1 VGGALDHVSPR
12 ETVAVAIF
20 SKAPTPGAVNT
31 RLCPPLTPRQAATL
45 GRCFLRDKIAQ
56 VRGLTG
62 TTPVIAYAPASERDV
77 FERLAPDFALRPQ
90 HGRDLGERMR
100 SALGAL
106 LHSGHRAAIAIGTDT
121 PTLPT
126 AQVQH
131 AVDLTASGDVD
142 VVLGPSEDGG
152 YYLIGVR
159 GDYPTLFENIPWS
172 TAAVLD
178 VTRRRAEG
186 AGLRTALLPR
196 WFDVDT
202 ADDLVRLRAALV
214 ETPHV
219 APATS
224 RFFRG
229 HDACRLR
236 AQRTHR

>member
-1 VGGALDHVSPR
+1 MSPR

-20 SKAPTPGAVNT
+20 AKAPTPGAVKT
-31 RLCPPLTPRQAATL
+31 RLCPPLTARQAATL

-62 TTPVIAYAPASERDV
+62 TTPVMAYAPASERNV

-100 SALGAL
+100 SALSAL
-106 LHSGHRAAIAIGTDT
+106 LHSGHRAAVAIGTDT

-126 AQVQH
+126 AWLQR
-131 AVDLTASGDVD
+131 AVDLAASGDVD

-152 YYLIGVR
+152 YYLVGVR
-159 GDYPTLFENIPWS
+159 GDCPTLFDDVPWS
-172 TAAVLD
+172 TPAVLD
-178 VTRRRAEG
+178 VTLRRAGEVQ
-186 AGLRTALLPR
+186 LRTVLLPT

-202 ADDLVRLRAALV
+202 PDDLARLRAALV

-224 RFFRG
+224 RFFTG
-229 HDACRLR
+229 HDACRR
-236 AQRTHR
+236 RTQRTHR